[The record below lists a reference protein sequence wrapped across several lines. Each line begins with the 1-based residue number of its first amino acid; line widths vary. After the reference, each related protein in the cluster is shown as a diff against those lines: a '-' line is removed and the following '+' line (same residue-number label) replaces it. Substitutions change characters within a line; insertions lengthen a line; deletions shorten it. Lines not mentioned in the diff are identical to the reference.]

1 MGKTDTLAKKYIS
14 NNKVFADA
22 FNFYL
27 YNGKQVIDPEELRP
41 MDTTVIGVPFKGS
54 TKGSPV
60 QKYRD
65 VIKYVTAMED
75 GKTAYL
81 VLGIENQTSIHYAM
95 PPRNQLYD
103 ALEYTRQVEQ
113 TAAYHRENKDKG
125 FTSSEYLSGFGKNDR
140 LIPVITLVIY
150 FGTEKW
156 NAPRSLHEMLAVQNK
171 EILSYVND
179 YKLNL
184 IVPSELSEQDFEK
197 FHTDL
202 REVMQ
207 YIQYSIDKK
216 KLSQFVENNDHF
228 TKMDRNAAMLLNECT
243 KSGLKFKE
251 SGGCIN
257 MCKAI
262 KEIRQEEF
270 ETGRIMGRE
279 EGREEGLRESVKRMI
294 KKGKLSLVDIAE
306 NLNMSLAEVQKIK
319 ETMKDS
325 I

>member
-14 NNKVFADA
+14 NNQVFADA

-27 YNGKQVIDPEELRP
+27 YDGKQVINPEELRP
-41 MDTTVIGVPFKGS
+41 MDTTAISVPFKDG
-54 TKGSPV
+54 TKGNPI

-65 VIKYVTAMED
+65 IIKYVTAMED

-81 VLGIENQTSIHYAM
+81 VLGIENQTNIHYAM

-113 TAAYHRENKDKG
+113 IAAYHRENNHKEL
-125 FTSSEYLSGFGKNDR
+125 TSSEYLSGFGKTDQ

-150 FGTEKW
+150 FGAEKW
-156 NAPRSLHEMLAVQNK
+156 DAPRSLHEMLTVQSK

-184 IVPSELSEQDFEK
+184 IVPAELSKEDFEK

-207 YIQYSIDKK
+207 YIQYSVDKK
-216 KLSQFVENNDHF
+216 KLSAFVENNVHF

-243 KSGLKFKE
+243 KSGLKFKK
-251 SGGCIN
+251 SGECVD

-262 KEIRQEEF
+262 KEIRQEEY
-270 ETGRIMGRE
+270 EAGRIAGQEKGEEKGRE
-279 EGREEGLRESVKRMI
+279 EGRKEGLQILMKNMGI
-294 KKGKLSLVDIAE
+294 SLEQAMDLWEIPE
-306 NLNMSLAEVQKIK
+306 NERSIYRK
-319 ETMKDS
+319 E
-325 I
+325 